1 MLSKSGVALDGY
13 CMRVLYARIKLLK
26 ATTTTTTLKPPPPIS
41 LQRSWRMTNG
51 PEIEMPDCK
60 IQNPNPRKADKARGT
75 LIGCAG

>member
-26 ATTTTTTLKPPPPIS
+26 ATTTTTLKPPPHS
-41 LQRSWRMTNG
+41 LQRSCRMTNG

-60 IQNPNPRKADKARGT
+60 IQNSNPRKADKARGT